1 MKSKEWSNKESIVCL
16 FLFFFKKDL
25 KEKKK
30 MIKNGYKIWKKTKN
44 NKKETLKDS
53 TIKQ

>member
-16 FLFFFKKDL
+16 FLFFLKKDL
-25 KEKKK
+25 KEKK